1 MRTGN
6 HYVGSSE
13 NLSDHLNSGARPD
26 LGDWTFEGIS
36 GGAFFDDLD
45 PGFHSDDQDSGS
57 VDLGLHQG
65 DFQISHHASQAFSST
80 PQSRIPYVKKGRRQK
95 NVNDN
100 ISEDDFNEG
109 AERNAFLMTMH
120 FANKLLHKKST
131 PKAFREGL
139 LFFFSS
145 EEDPEAISFQLCAN
159 VLGIR
164 TDIIRLRIQYEW
176 WMRATLFTGPFNFD
190 CIGLPKMLEGEIL
203 YHGSKLGHALAREIW
218 VQPGITTEELFEY
231 VGESESVTVPKMM
244 EAMDALSD
252 QFIISKS
259 TGWYLTGRNPML
271 MNMNA
276 AAFVPTTRVSG
287 GSVHWTRLFAMTN

>member
-6 HYVGSSE
+6 EHVGTRE
-13 NLSDHLNSGARPD
+13 DLSDHLHHCPRPD
-26 LGDWTFEGIS
+26 LGDWSFEGIS
-36 GGAFFDDLD
+36 GGAFFDDFDPSIHLD
-45 PGFHSDDQDSGS
+45 TEDGGDMDM
-57 VDLGLHQG
+57 GLRQG
-65 DFQISHHASQAFSST
+65 DFQISHHASQAFGST
-80 PQSRIPYVKKGRRQK
+80 SQSRIPYVKKGKRQK
-95 NVNDN
+95 NVTEN
-100 ISEDDFNEG
+100 ITEDDFNEG
-109 AERNAFLMTMH
+109 SERNAFLMVMH
-120 FANKLLHKKST
+120 FAHKLLHKRST

-203 YHGSKLGHALAREIW
+203 YHASKLGHALAREIW

-231 VGESESVTVPKMM
+231 VGESEAVTTPKML
-244 EAMDALSD
+244 EAMDALSE

-276 AAFVPTTRVSG
+276 ASFAPSTRVSG
-287 GSVHWTRLFAMTN
+287 GSVHWTRLFATTN